1 MTHWPRTDLHI
12 HATHYRLAGAQ
23 IEMTVTH
30 IARHLEG
37 AGYAYA
43 GIVEH
48 LDTNPKHPLSCL
60 EALVAEFRSLSSPL
74 DLYVGA
80 ELDYQGD
87 AISIPQAQA
96 LKRRLG
102 LDYTLAAAHGL
113 GEGVT
118 TTAAYIEDHHRRLMG
133 IVERCPYVDIV
144 AHPWSEG
151 ARFASRGR
159 LETWRFELIPE
170 RYLREFID
178 AAIHHGKAIE
188 VNHKALATANDP
200 AFKRYLGMLREAQVP
215 VTVGSDAHSMDRIDR
230 IAPLEALLLDAGFT
244 PDRLWR
250 PARSQ

>member
-1 MTHWPRTDLHI
+1 MTHWPRTDMHI
-12 HATHYRLAGAQ
+12 HATHYRLAGAKKD
-23 IEMTVTH
+23 MTVTH
-30 IARHLEG
+30 IVRYLE
-37 AGYAYA
+37 AKSYAAA

-48 LDTNPKHPLSCL
+48 LDTNPKHPLRCL

-87 AISIPQAQA
+87 AITILEAPA

-113 GEGVT
+113 GEGVS

-133 IVERCPYVDIV
+133 IVERCDHVDIV

-151 ARFASRGR
+151 ARFASRGQI
-159 LETWRFELIPE
+159 ETWRFERIPD

-178 AAIHHGKAIE
+178 AAAYHGKAIE
-188 VNHKALATANDP
+188 VNRKALATADDP
-200 AFKRYLGMLREAQVP
+200 AFKRYLCMLVEAGVP
-215 VTVGSDAHSMDRIDR
+215 VTVGSDAHSMDRIDV
-230 IAPLEALLLDAGFT
+230 IDPLNALLQDAGFT

-250 PARSQ
+250 PNKD

>member
-12 HATHYRLAGAQ
+12 HATHYRLTGAQ
-23 IEMTVTH
+23 EDMTVAN
-30 IARHLEG
+30 IVRHLESQ
-37 AGYAYA
+37 AYAVA

-48 LDTNPKHPLSCL
+48 LDTNPKHPPRCL
-60 EALVAEFRSLSSPL
+60 EALVAEFRSLSSSI

-87 AISIPQAQA
+87 AITIPEAPA
-96 LKRRLG
+96 LKRKLG
-102 LDYTLAAAHGL
+102 LDYALAAAHGL

-118 TTAAYIEDHHRRLMG
+118 TTAAYIEDHHHRLMG

-151 ARFASRGR
+151 ARFASRGL
-159 LETWRFELIPE
+159 LEAWRFELIPE
-170 RYLREFID
+170 SYLREFID

-188 VNHKALATANDP
+188 VNRKALDTADDP
-200 AFKRYLGMLREAQVP
+200 AYKCYLRMLCEAGAAM
-215 VTVGSDAHSMDRIDR
+215 TVGSDAHSMGRIDV
-230 IAPLEALLLDAGFT
+230 IDPLNVLLQDAGFT

-250 PARSQ
+250 PGRR